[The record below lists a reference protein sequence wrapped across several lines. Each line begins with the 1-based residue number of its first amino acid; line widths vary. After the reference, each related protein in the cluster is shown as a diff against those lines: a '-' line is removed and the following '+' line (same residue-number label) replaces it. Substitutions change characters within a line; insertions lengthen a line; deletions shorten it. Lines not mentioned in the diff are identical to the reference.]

1 MALKDDVQA
10 FLNDF
15 KAKTRTFGIV
25 YYPRQKNTDAMLRLG
40 INAEIREEL
49 ILKLEVKDYY
59 RGPTRDKDQERP
71 DFYEFGINYQG
82 QEIYIK
88 LSLGKFNKSPHCM
101 SFHTPTDSIEYPLR

>member
-49 ILKLEVKDYY
+49 NVCHFIRQQIQLN
-59 RGPTRDKDQERP
+59 
-71 DFYEFGINYQG
+71 I
-82 QEIYIK
+82 
-88 LSLGKFNKSPHCM
+88 H
-101 SFHTPTDSIEYPLR
+101 